1 MLNPVYLID
10 FVHIKSR
17 AKLGFIYAWAK
28 RNLYFF
34 SPNIDKKKFDL
45 LSN

>member
-28 RNLYFF
+28 GILYFF
-34 SPNIDKKKFDL
+34 SPNNDKKNLDL
-45 LSN
+45 LSG